1 MNKAV
6 TLRELLSD
14 RFNTGLTNLRVLK
27 KTRDVEGAKS
37 LSSIYTYSQQRIVL
51 NGREVQSP
59 IPIQREFS
67 LFDGNGLLDAAVDD
81 VIFVRQNLRVHVIVV
96 ADLYAECLV
105 FGDVKKA
112 A

>member
-37 LSSIYTYSQQRIVL
+37 LSSIYT
-51 NGREVQSP
+51 
-59 IPIQREFS
+59 
-67 LFDGNGLLDAAVDD
+67 
-81 VIFVRQNLRVHVIVV
+81 
-96 ADLYAECLV
+96 
-105 FGDVKKA
+105 
-112 A
+112 

>member
-14 RFNTGLTNLRVLK
+14 RFNTGLTNLKVLK
-27 KTRDVEGAKS
+27 NTRDVEGAKS

-59 IPIQREFS
+59 S
-67 LFDGNGLLDAAVDD
+67 LFKGSFLCSMAMASLT
-81 VIFVRQNLRVHVIVV
+81 RRLMM
-96 ADLYAECLV
+96 
-105 FGDVKKA
+105 
-112 A
+112 

>member
-51 NGREVQSP
+51 NGREVQS
-59 IPIQREFS
+59 
-67 LFDGNGLLDAAVDD
+67 LFKGSFL
-81 VIFVRQNLRVHVIVV
+81 
-96 ADLYAECLV
+96 CLM
-105 FGDVKKA
+105 A
-112 A
+112 MATLTRRLMM